1 MPGPGAPATDE
12 HAPETPD
19 EAAAREAYRRHVV
32 AKIEAGLADSE
43 AGRTIPHAEVVARM
57 RARFAERRK

>member
-12 HAPETPD
+12 RAPETQD
-19 EAAAREAYRRHVV
+19 EAEREAYRKYVV

>member
-1 MPGPGAPATDE
+1 MSQPASPAVDE
-12 HAPETPD
+12 LALETPD
-19 EAAAREAYRRHVV
+19 EAYRRHVV

-57 RARFAERRK
+57 RARFAERRE